1 MLTGVPQSA
10 ATFLVILAFYAMDF
24 LLIRLYDRQ
33 RQGSGSGRAWDFT
46 LFIFLLVAILV
57 LQPILIPSLSYR
69 TTAAWGLIAQ
79 LLGVFLILVAL
90 ALHLWS
96 RAHLQH
102 YYAERVEVQPGH
114 QVIDSGPNKLMR
126 YPIITSFFGIATGLF
141 LINPALTTLAALL
154 YTVWDFTRAARQEE
168 ELLTRTLPGYED
180 YALRTPRFLPRL
192 PRNR

>member
-10 ATFLVILAFYAMDF
+10 ATLLVILAFYAMDF
-24 LLIRLYDRQ
+24 LLIRRFDRQ
-33 RQGSGSGRAWDFT
+33 RQASGSGRAWDFT
-46 LFIFLLVAILV
+46 LVIFLFVAILV
-57 LQPILIPSLSYR
+57 LQPILLPSLSYR
-69 TTAAWGLIAQ
+69 TAAAWGLIAQ
-79 LLGVFLILVAL
+79 LLGVFLILAAL

-114 QVIDSGPNKLMR
+114 QVIDTGPYKSMR
-126 YPIITSFFGIATGLF
+126 HPVITSFFGIAMGLF

-168 ELLTRTLPGYED
+168 ELLVRTLPGYRD

-192 PRNR
+192 RRNR